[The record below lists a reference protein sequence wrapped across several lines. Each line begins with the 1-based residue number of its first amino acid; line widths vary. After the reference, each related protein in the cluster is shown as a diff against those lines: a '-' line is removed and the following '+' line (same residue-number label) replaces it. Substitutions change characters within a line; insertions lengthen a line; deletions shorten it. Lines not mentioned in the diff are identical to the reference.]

1 MLHIQNNVILGAG
14 AWNAPRQNP
23 YNLMKPWTHDNGV
36 SRWII
41 DNATGSLF
49 VDDDGTAYMLR
60 LRTPAELSD
69 ASAANAP
76 ENERKRLTS
85 VLASMD
91 TSGAVILD
99 NKGDA
104 TVTHS
109 LGSLWY
115 AVIVTPCDEAMPDI
129 HVERK
134 KNKFIIKG
142 GAANGCVAY
151 LLSAVFPEKG
161 RENQLLTDPS

>member
-1 MLHIQNNVILGAG
+1 MLIFENDQIVGST
-14 AWNAPRQNP
+14 APNIYQS
-23 YNLMKPWTHDNGV
+23 MKPWQADNGAY
-36 SRWII
+36 RWIV
-41 DNATGSLF
+41 DNATGSPF
-49 VDDDGTAYMLR
+49 TDSDGNTYNLR
-60 LRTPAELSD
+60 LRTTSELSD

-76 ENERKRLTS
+76 ENERNRLTS
-85 VLASMD
+85 VIASID
-91 TSGAVILD
+91 TSGVVILD
-99 NKGDA
+99 NNGDA

-115 AVIVTPCDEAMPDI
+115 AVIATPCDEAMPDI

-134 KNKFIIKG
+134 KNKFTIKG
-142 GAANGCVAY
+142 GVASGRVAY

>member
-1 MLHIQNNVILGAG
+1 MLIFKDDQIVGNT
-14 AWNAPRQNP
+14 APNIYQS
-23 YNLMKPWTHDNGV
+23 MKPWMAENGAW
-36 SRWII
+36 RWIV
-41 DNATGSLF
+41 DNATGSPF
-49 VDDDGTAYMLR
+49 TDSDGKTYK
-60 LRTPAELSD
+60 LRTRMPAELAA
-69 ASAANAP
+69 ASSADAP
-76 ENERKRLTS
+76 ENEKKRLIS

-91 TSGAVILD
+91 TSGVVALD

-104 TVTHS
+104 TITHS

-115 AVIVTPCDEAMPDI
+115 AVTVTPCDEAMPDI

-134 KNKFIIKG
+134 KNKFTIKG
-142 GAANGCVAY
+142 GAANGRVAY

>member
-1 MLHIQNNVILGAG
+1 MLIFENDQIVGNT
-14 AWNAPRQNP
+14 APNIYQS
-23 YNLMKPWTHDNGV
+23 MKPWNADNGAY
-36 SRWII
+36 RWIV
-41 DNATGSLF
+41 DNATGSPF
-49 VDDDGTAYMLR
+49 TDSDGTTYNLR
-60 LRTPAELSD
+60 LRTPSELSD

-85 VLASMD
+85 ELASMD
-91 TSGAVILD
+91 TSGVIALD

-151 LLSAVFPEKG
+151 LLSAVSPEKG